1 MIRTITALMVLTLI
15 ATVSTHNAYAID
27 ADGINH
33 IESISQA
40 ENFTVE
46 MTENGFSTNEL
57 QINAGDSVTF
67 VNTHYVTDINVEPHA
82 ISDRKSV
89 V

>member
-15 ATVSTHNAYAID
+15 ATVSTHNAYAIEG
-27 ADGINH
+27 DGTSHVEPIT
-33 IESISQA
+33 QT

-67 VNTHYVTDINVEPHA
+67 INTHYVTDINL
-82 ISDRKSV
+82 
-89 V
+89 